1 MPYAGF
7 VGVGMGG
14 NSAFAEADNVISL
27 SGIDLPVLDL
37 YGENDFESVLDSAGA
52 RAAAQAENGD
62 YRQLVIPGANHFF
75 DGHDEPLIEA
85 VADWLDART
94 GIVSPT
100 PAKRSA
106 LDAFAD
112 EERAAEGVVGLE
124 VVETRFEGYLNLRLD
139 PADGDLAAAAAEV
152 LGIALPTV
160 PNTVVDGHGVT
171 VYWLGPD
178 EWLLRTPS
186 EDDRGLAGKLEERL
200 GGLWHSM
207 TDVSGGMA
215 HLALAGPASPGRAVP
230 GA

>member
-1 MPYAGF
+1 M
-7 VGVGMGG
+7 
-14 NSAFAEADNVISL
+14 
-27 SGIDLPVLDL
+27 
-37 YGENDFESVLDSAGA
+37 
-52 RAAAQAENGD
+52 
-62 YRQLVIPGANHFF
+62 
-75 DGHDEPLIEA
+75 
-85 VADWLDART
+85 
-94 GIVSPT
+94 SPT

-215 HLALAGPASPGRAVP
+215 HLALSGPASRDVLCQGMTLDLHARAFVPGRCAQTLLARANVLIAP
-230 GA
+230 VGEDGFDLFVRRSFADHVLRFLRDAASGHGFRLSRAN